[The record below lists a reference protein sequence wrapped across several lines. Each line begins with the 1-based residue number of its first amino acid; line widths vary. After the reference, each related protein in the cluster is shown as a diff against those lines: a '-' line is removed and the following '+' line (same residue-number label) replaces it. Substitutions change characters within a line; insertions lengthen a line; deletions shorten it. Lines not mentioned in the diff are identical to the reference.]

1 LDFIQT
7 NMRMAH
13 IYQPVMIRAL
23 IDYRGEAMRRGR
35 ELGQPGTHFRYQK
48 FQAAGAVL
56 ALLCL
61 APAPAHPT
69 NGLSAIGFGA
79 ESDAM
84 AGADIAVA
92 RDTATMNLNPAGIT
106 QIPGNAL
113 DICGGI
119 IYPLSVA
126 HRDKLGNDLEVWNRR
141 TYVGG
146 AGFTHR
152 IGDSPVTVGIG
163 LFALPFGP
171 GAKEEN
177 EYVALQL
184 TLSCRW

>member
-1 LDFIQT
+1 MGKQIVIGSEKSWGCLLSGGPTEFHLLLDFIQT
-7 NMRMAH
+7 
-13 IYQPVMIRAL
+13 
-23 IDYRGEAMRRGR
+23 
-35 ELGQPGTHFRYQK
+35 
-48 FQAAGAVL
+48 
-56 ALLCL
+56 
-61 APAPAHPT
+61 PAPAHPA

-92 RDTATMNLNPAGIT
+92 RGTATMNLNPAGIT

-141 TYVGG
+141 TYIGG

-152 IGDSPVTVGIG
+152 MGDGPVTVGIG

-171 GAKEEN
+171 GAEEEN